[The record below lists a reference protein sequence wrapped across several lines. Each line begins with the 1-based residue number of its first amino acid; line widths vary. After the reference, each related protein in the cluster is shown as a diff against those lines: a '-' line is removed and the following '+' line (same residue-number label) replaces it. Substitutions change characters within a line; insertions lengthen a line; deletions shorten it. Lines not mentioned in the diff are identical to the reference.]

1 MTGFTRGSSSRA
13 DPEITGACAMRAF
26 RKDAVWI
33 AGASFPRAGEGAR
46 LGYAHLGRTWGEAIM
61 NCPHQPHCPPA
72 DAPDCEAAHVLVS
85 HPEQGW
91 SLLCNGVVLFE
102 DTGDLLPD
110 GRVITPHRD
119 RLDLELV
126 PCRATDRDLR
136 DSARELA
143 DSAASRP

>member
-1 MTGFTRGSSSRA
+1 
-13 DPEITGACAMRAF
+13 
-26 RKDAVWI
+26 
-33 AGASFPRAGEGAR
+33 
-46 LGYAHLGRTWGEAIM
+46 M
-61 NCPHQPHCPPA
+61 NCPHQPQCPPA

-110 GRVITPHRD
+110 GRVIMPHRD

-126 PCRATDRDLR
+126 RCSATG
-136 DSARELA
+136 DSTGELA
-143 DSAASRP
+143 GSAPSRP

>member
-1 MTGFTRGSSSRA
+1 
-13 DPEITGACAMRAF
+13 
-26 RKDAVWI
+26 
-33 AGASFPRAGEGAR
+33 
-46 LGYAHLGRTWGEAIM
+46 M
-61 NCPHQPHCPPA
+61 NCPHQPQCPPA

-126 PCRATDRDLR
+126 RCRATGH
-136 DSARELA
+136 STGELA
-143 DSAASRP
+143 GSTPSRP

>member
-1 MTGFTRGSSSRA
+1 
-13 DPEITGACAMRAF
+13 
-26 RKDAVWI
+26 
-33 AGASFPRAGEGAR
+33 
-46 LGYAHLGRTWGEAIM
+46 M
-61 NCPHQPHCPPA
+61 NCPHQPQCPPA

-110 GRVITPHRD
+110 GRVIMPHRD

-126 PCRATDRDLR
+126 PCRATGATRDELR
-136 DSARELA
+136 DSAGELA
-143 DSAASRP
+143 GSAPSRP